1 MNSEMDS
8 TAAIHGQAF
17 RGPTFR
23 SSFHGMHA
31 HETC

>member
-1 MNSEMDS
+1 MNTEMDS
-8 TAAIHGQAF
+8 TAAIHGREF

-31 HETC
+31 RETC